1 LLFALIH
8 GGPILPELV
17 EGGNRQVLPVFWRF
31 CPIAKTVGGRQWPSG
46 QAMREKQRD
55 SGANRAGGSQC
66 RAQSRLQTGLENN
79 GSQSVIRRRLQGRSF
94 GVEAAWGGDG
104 AGVFVALPEGL
115 EKGLETPLRQRDY
128 SIMKLVADD
137 NGRLACKSLF
147 TPKRAFSAE
156 RQADGSIRLVELVE
170 KEVPVVRARKVNGRW
185 MGAEMQLDRAKV
197 IRAIRADREAR

>member
-1 LLFALIH
+1 
-8 GGPILPELV
+8 
-17 EGGNRQVLPVFWRF
+17 
-31 CPIAKTVGGRQWPSG
+31 
-46 QAMREKQRD
+46 MREKWRD
-55 SGANRAGGSQC
+55 SGTNRAGGGRWRVQ
-66 RAQSRLQTGLENN
+66 ARLQTGLENN
-79 GSQSVIRRRLQGRSF
+79 GSQSAIRRRLQARGF

-104 AGVFVALPEGL
+104 AGVIVAPPEGL
-115 EKGLETPLRQRDY
+115 EKGLETRPQQWDY